1 VSKHERDCTYARIEA
16 AHIAV
21 PRVGLNLCDFSD
33 YSKYSR
39 DAACAMKTI
48 RIIFLKIY
56 RNNGT
61 NLRK

>member
-1 VSKHERDCTYARIEA
+1 MSKHERDCTYARIEA

-33 YSKYSR
+33 YGKYSR
-39 DAACAMKTI
+39 DAACITKTI
-48 RIIFLKIY
+48 KKKMKIH
-56 RNNGT
+56 RNNGK